1 MMSDMQVEFRNR
13 ITEIGL
19 KGKRLEGQILREA
32 GEVLSKGISNNIGRS
47 NINAPGYVHLQ
58 DDIHVSRVKTNEF
71 GERYVEVGASKK
83 KSYILKFLEFG
94 TSKMSAKLPMTK
106 GVAETKDDVR
116 QILKEGTERI
126 YRL

>member
-1 MMSDMQVEFRNR
+1 MADLQIDFRSR
-13 ITEIGL
+13 ISELGL
-19 KGKRLEGQILREA
+19 KGKRLEGQILKEA
-32 GEVLSKGISNNIGRS
+32 GEVLAKGISNNIGRS
-47 NINAPGYVHLQ
+47 NINSPGYVHLQ
-58 DDIHVSRVKTNEF
+58 DDIHVSRTKTNEF

-106 GVAETKDDVR
+106 GVAQTKDDVR
-116 QILKEGTERI
+116 QILKEGAERI

>member
-1 MMSDMQVEFRNR
+1 MADLQIDFRSR
-13 ITEIGL
+13 ISELGL
-19 KGKRLEGQILREA
+19 QGKRLEGQILKKA
-32 GEVLSKGISNNIGRS
+32 GEVLAKGISNNIGRS
-47 NINAPGYVHLQ
+47 NINSPGYVHLQ
-58 DDIHVSRVKTNEF
+58 DDIHVSRTKTNEF

-106 GVAETKDDVR
+106 GVAQTKDDVR
-116 QILKEGTERI
+116 QILKEGAERI